1 VSARSAEAAQRAL
14 AAARTLDPMINA
26 FSAILDERAAL
37 DAGRCAAGS
46 SLEGLTVSV
55 KNLFDVQGEVTLA
68 GSIINRDHPPAI
80 RDAPLIS
87 RLNAAGAVL
96 AGLNHMG
103 EYAYDF
109 TGENSHY
116 GASRNPHDL
125 ERMSGGSSGGS
136 AAAVAAG
143 VVDLALGSDTNGSI
157 RLPSALCGVFG
168 LRPTAGRLTRTGVF
182 PFCETLDQVGPF
194 ALDLKHL
201 ARAFDVLQASEPAPT
216 PISAV
221 DALGQGGKGLRVG
234 RLRGYFDDLLD
245 AEVLAATDAASR
257 AADAQDVVVEDMAA
271 ARAAAFLI
279 TNAES
284 GSLHLANLRTRLA
297 DFDPATR
304 PRFVAG
310 ALTPADWYVRAQA
323 FRRGFTRRME
333 RLFGSFDVLLA
344 PAAPT
349 TAPRIGQ
356 KTMILAGREMA
367 VRPNL
372 GLLTQPV
379 SLAGLPVLAA
389 PLARPNGLPI
399 GLQLIGPPGGEGA
412 CFRLAAVLAAKGV
425 VGATTARLA

>member
-1 VSARSAEAAQRAL
+1 MSAQAARRAL
-14 AAARTLDPMINA
+14 AAARTLNPLINA
-26 FSAILDERAAL
+26 FSAILDDRAAL
-37 DAGRCAAGS
+37 DADRSPADGPLQGV
-46 SLEGLTVSV
+46 TFSV

-68 GSIINRDHPPAI
+68 GSIINRDLPPAAK
-80 RDAPLIS
+80 DAPLIS

-116 GASRNPHDL
+116 GPSRNPHDL

-157 RLPSALCGVFG
+157 RLPAALCGVFG
-168 LRPTAGRLTRTGVF
+168 LRPTAGRLTRAGVF

-194 ALDLKHL
+194 ARDLQLL
-201 ARAFDVLQASEPAPT
+201 ARAFDVLQAPEPAPT

-221 DALGQGGKGLRVG
+221 DALGQGGRGLRVG
-234 RLRGYFDDLLD
+234 RLRGYFDECLD
-245 AEVLAATDAASR
+245 AEVLAAMDVASL
-257 AADAQDVVVEDMAA
+257 AADAQDLVVEDMAA

-284 GSLHLANLRTRLA
+284 GTLHLANLRTRLA

-304 PRFVAG
+304 ARLVAG
-310 ALTPADWYVRAQA
+310 TLVPADWYLRAQA
-323 FRRGFTRRME
+323 FRRSFTRRME
-333 RLFGSFDVLLA
+333 RLFESFDVLLA
-344 PAAPT
+344 PVAPT

-356 KTMILAGREMA
+356 KTMVVAGREMA

-389 PLARPNGLPI
+389 PLTRPKGLPI
-399 GLQLIGPPGGEGA
+399 GVQLIGPPGGEGA

-425 VGATTARLA
+425 IGVTTAKLA